1 MSDQSTSLRE
11 DRFSPIPRHWLGKV
25 GHSPWALARA
35 SLCDP
40 FLFPTGLAW
49 RPTTGGVIAA
59 LKIYIALV
67 AMADDKKQER
77 NVGKHCLRTT
87 YEEIQLYL
95 KLSRALVREG
105 LKLLEA
111 TDALER
117 LGYKP
122 LVYRIKGLDPER
134 PDEWKGHVKLPK
146 GHLFGLRRYSSANP
160 IMLAEYPSR
169 GKMAMNG
176 LVLYLLLLSVCQ
188 RNTNVSLIAY
198 DRIQERIGLGSQE
211 VRQALDVL
219 INHDLISVLR
229 VTNESTLEAF
239 GLPMPAKALAG
250 SPNVY
255 LIKGLKGRKY
265 NERVNTLEDYAA
277 LTVSHQAMQDFS
289 D

>member
-1 MSDQSTSLRE
+1 
-11 DRFSPIPRHWLGKV
+11 
-25 GHSPWALARA
+25 
-35 SLCDP
+35 
-40 FLFPTGLAW
+40 
-49 RPTTGGVIAA
+49 
-59 LKIYIALV
+59 
-67 AMADDKKQER
+67 
-77 NVGKHCLRTT
+77 
-87 YEEIQLYL
+87 
-95 KLSRALVREG
+95 
-105 LKLLEA
+105 
-111 TDALER
+111 
-117 LGYKP
+117 
-122 LVYRIKGLDPER
+122 
-134 PDEWKGHVKLPK
+134 
-146 GHLFGLRRYSSANP
+146 
-160 IMLAEYPSR
+160 
-169 GKMAMNG
+169 MNG